1 MAAVD
6 IPPELRARPGLTET
20 PPPSPP
26 ERFLPEGPPPRR
38 WTGDGEGL
46 RDDTRKDSR
55 WGLLVAAV
63 FFIGFLGWAAFARLD
78 AAVYGNGQ
86 VAVLGNRQAVQH
98 RDGGTVQ
105 QISVHEGQHV
115 ERDQVLLVLAAT
127 EAAANQRAA
136 SGSMIG
142 ARALQARLTAEM
154 RGLPLTT
161 PPEFASLTGQDRI
174 DADEAM
180 ALQRSEYSA
189 RASALQAQRGVL
201 SQERAQSAE
210 QISGLQQQIAAAQ
223 TQQRLIQDELVG
235 VQRLATQGLVPLT
248 RLRALQREA
257 ASLQG
262 NIGQYTAEI
271 GRAREAMNQVSFRLS
286 SLDRDRTAEVA
297 SQLRDVEAR
306 LTEVTPRVAAYSD
319 QLLRTSVRA
328 PTAGRVVGLSVF
340 NAGAVVSPG
349 QRLMDIVPDR
359 DTLIIE
365 ARISPADAD
374 DVHPGQRTEIK
385 ITAFPGRE
393 LPVLYGEV
401 QDISADALTDEA
413 SHQPF
418 FRVFVSVPPSQLDI
432 IRRYQG
438 AGALRPG
445 LPAEVVIP
453 LRERTALDYLFE
465 PFRHALWRSFREQ

>member
-1 MAAVD
+1 MAAID
-6 IPPELRARPGLTET
+6 LPQNTGEPAG
-20 PPPSPP
+20 PPPPAP

-38 WTGDGEGL
+38 WTGEGGEL
-46 RDDTRKDSR
+46 SDDTRRDAR
-55 WGLLVAAV
+55 WGLLIAAI

-98 RDGGTVQ
+98 REGGTIQ
-105 QISVHEGQHV
+105 SISVREGQHV
-115 ERDQVLLVLAAT
+115 ERDQVLMVLSAT
-127 EAAANQRAA
+127 ETAANQRAA
-136 SGSMIG
+136 SGSLIG
-142 ARALQARLTAEM
+142 ARALQARLNAEM
-154 RGLPLTT
+154 RGVAMQT
-161 PPEFASLTGQDRI
+161 PADFASLTGADRA
-174 DADEAM
+174 DADQAM
-180 ALQRSEYSA
+180 SLQQSEYSA
-189 RASALQAQRGVL
+189 RASALQAQRQVL
-201 SQERAQSAE
+201 GEERAQAA
-210 QISGLQQQIAAAQ
+210 QQINGLEQQITSAR

-235 VQRLATQGLVPLT
+235 VQQLANQGLVPLT
-248 RLRALQREA
+248 RLRSLQRES
-257 ASLQG
+257 ASLAG

-271 GRAREAMNQVSFRLS
+271 GRARESMNQVSFRLS

-297 SQLRDVEAR
+297 SQLREVEAR
-306 LTEVTPRVAAYSD
+306 LTETAPRVAAYTD
-319 QLLRTSVRA
+319 QLQRTAVRS
-328 PTAGRVVGLSVF
+328 PTAGRVVGLTIF
-340 NAGAVVSPG
+340 NAGAVVAPG

-365 ARISPADAD
+365 ARVSPADAD
-374 DVHPGQRTEIK
+374 DVRPGQRTEIK

-393 LPVLYGEV
+393 LPVLFGEV

-413 SHQPF
+413 THQPY
-418 FRVFVSVPPSQLDI
+418 FRVYVAVPPSQLDI
-432 IRRYQG
+432 IRQYQG